1 MKLEELLWR
10 PWPWE
15 GKPGGIVLEVG
26 KTSSHDR
33 LFLWLGFDSKR
44 ERKPDI
50 HLIVTSFFFFFCLYL
65 LLLFFYEY
73 ISIFLSVPFISK
85 KRFKKYIKEGYKN

>member
-15 GKPGGIVLEVG
+15 GKPDGIVLEVG

-44 ERKPDI
+44 ERRLDM
-50 HLIVTSFFFFFCLYL
+50 HLIVTSFFFFCLYL
-65 LLLFFYEY
+65 LFFFYEY

>member
-15 GKPGGIVLEVG
+15 GKPDGIVLGVG

-44 ERKPDI
+44 ERRLDM
-50 HLIVTSFFFFFCLYL
+50 HLIVTSFFFFAFIYYFFFMNIFLFFFL
-65 LLLFFYEY
+65 FLLF
-73 ISIFLSVPFISK
+73 LK
-85 KRFKKYIKEGYKN
+85 KGLKNI